1 MADELG
7 DGGLFEVALGQCADA
22 HFGRPKPPGGQTF
35 RVFDPDQGLLLP
47 PSLDDWLPA
56 EHLARFIAELVDEHV
71 DLVRIR
77 AAYTE
82 GRGAPP
88 DDPRPMVRI
97 LLYGYIT
104 GVRSSRVI
112 ERKCVDD
119 VAFRWLAAGSAPDYR
134 AIARFRK
141 RHLSALG
148 HLFVQALAL
157 CQTAGMVRL
166 GRVALDGTRVQENAA
181 KRKAMSYARIS
192 EKERVLAEEVSALLA
207 DAERIDTAE
216 DATLGKR
223 SRGDES
229 PEQLWRRETRLAKIR
244 EAKAALEAEAGQQV
258 RQRAAP
264 KPKAQRALVGAF
276 LLALTFAGGY
286 AVAVHKTVTLSV
298 DGSPMTVSTM
308 KSRVI
313 DVVRDNGFAVGD
325 RDDLYPA
332 ANQPLHQS
340 DTIVLRR
347 GRPLQVSMDGQQ
359 SKPVWTTALTV
370 DEALKQLSMS
380 DAAPAAA
387 SRASRL
393 PLAGMALPVVS
404 AKNVHINDGGV
415 AIDRRLAAL
424 NVGLLLAAADAPL
437 EQGDKVVPPA
447 STPVTAGMQIA
458 VTRIRTQKVTAR
470 MDLPPSTRRIA
481 DPAMNMSR
489 HVVEDPGTP
498 GTQDV
503 TFAVSIVNGVETGR
517 RLVAHEIVT
526 PARPSVL
533 RIGAKPG
540 TEVPPVSNGATW
552 DALAACEAGGNWA
565 INTGNGFYGG
575 VQFDQNTW
583 ERHGGLRYAP
593 RADLA
598 TREEQLAIAEVT
610 RARQGWGAWPVCS
623 VRVRAN

>member
-1 MADELG
+1 M
-7 DGGLFEVALGQCADA
+7 
-22 HFGRPKPPGGQTF
+22 
-35 RVFDPDQGLLLP
+35 
-47 PSLDDWLPA
+47 
-56 EHLARFIAELVDEHV
+56 
-71 DLVRIR
+71 
-77 AAYTE
+77 
-82 GRGAPP
+82 GRGC
-88 DDPRPMVRI
+88 D
-97 LLYGYIT
+97 
-104 GVRSSRVI
+104 I
-112 ERKCVDD
+112 E
-119 VAFRWLAAGSAPDYR
+119 
-134 AIARFRK
+134 
-141 RHLSALG
+141 H
-148 HLFVQALAL
+148 
-157 CQTAGMVRL
+157 
-166 GRVALDGTRVQENAA
+166 
-181 KRKAMSYARIS
+181 
-192 EKERVLAEEVSALLA
+192 
-207 DAERIDTAE
+207 
-216 DATLGKR
+216 
-223 SRGDES
+223 RGDES
-229 PEQLWRRETRLAKIR
+229 QPELPR
-244 EAKAALEAEAGQQV
+244 V

-264 KPKAQRALVGAF
+264 KRTAQRALVGAF

-286 AVAVHKTVTLSV
+286 AVAMHKTVTLSV

-325 RDDLYPA
+325 HDDLYPA
-332 ANQPLHQS
+332 ANQQVHQS

-359 SKPVWTTALTV
+359 SKQVWTTALTV

-415 AIDRRLAAL
+415 ASDRRLAAL

-437 EQGDKVVPPA
+437 EQDDKVVPRA
-447 STPVTAGMQIA
+447 LTPVTEGMQIT

-470 MDLPPSTRRIA
+470 MPLPPSTRRIA
-481 DPAMNMSR
+481 DPTMNTSR
-489 HVVEDPGTP
+489 HLVEDPGAP

-503 TFAVSIVNGVETGR
+503 TFAVSTVNGVETGR
-517 RLVAHEIVT
+517 RLMAHDIVT
-526 PARPSVL
+526 PAKPSVV

-540 TEVPPVSNGATW
+540 TVVPRVTRGATW
-552 DALAACEAGGNWA
+552 DALAACESGGNWA

-575 VQFDQNTW
+575 VQFEQNTW

-623 VRVRAN
+623 ARVRAK